1 LLSANA
7 PVTAKRWVVTGIPV
21 FQAEV
26 PGRIRAALMFRVG
39 QADEPLHMAG
49 VTHLIEH
56 LALSGLGEQP
66 YDYNGFVDQVRT
78 AFTVTGTAAQV
89 VDFFNHVTA
98 ALAALPLDRVPTER
112 RIIESEA
119 AGHYQS
125 SFRETMRLRYGATGF
140 GTVDY
145 SQIGM
150 RWLTPQAV
158 QAWAARHFTAGN
170 AAAWLAGPV
179 VPELRFDLPP
189 GGRLAPPVLTPKR
202 LHYPVLV
209 EQQSLGVTLSM
220 VGLRSTALTT
230 GLSIL
235 GHRAMQRIRYT
246 EGLSYGV
253 QTRYEQLD
261 GRLAHLIAHTDPLL
275 EHSTQA
281 GSALLDVADV
291 LSLTGPDAAELARA
305 VAAMDEALSDPQSA
319 IAEMD
324 SAVHDELLGVAPF
337 ALSQVRE
344 EAAALTP
351 ARVAAALKTAL
362 DTLILVIPT
371 GTRTPRP
378 HFAPYPTQEAHA
390 LPGTEFPH
398 LYGSG
403 EHMVVGPSGI
413 SLRDAD
419 RRALNI
425 LWQEIVVGARWD
437 DGTRLLV
444 GRDGTV
450 ITFRPPVWRNPGV
463 VLAAIDSNAP
473 ADRLVNL
480 EGPSPSAELPRAP
493 KTRRQGSILAG
504 RAPQLLIFA
513 GLVLVGIAATLFV
526 VMNGRH

>member
-7 PVTAKRWVVTGIPV
+7 PPTATRWIVSGIPV
-21 FQAEV
+21 FQTEV
-26 PGRIRAALMFRVG
+26 PGRIRAALVFRVG

-56 LALSGLGEQP
+56 LALTALGEQP

-89 VDFFNHVTA
+89 VDFFNHVAT

-112 RIIESEA
+112 RVIESEA

-125 SFRETMRLRYGATGF
+125 SFRQTMRLRYGATGF

-179 VPELRFDLPP
+179 IPELRFDLPP
-189 GGRLAPPVLTPKR
+189 GGRLAPPALTPKR
-202 LHYPVLV
+202 LRFPLYV
-209 EQQSLGVTLSM
+209 ESDSLGVTLSM
-220 VGLRSTALTT
+220 IGERSTALST

-235 GHRAMQRIRYT
+235 GHRAMQRIRYA

-253 QTRYEQLD
+253 QTQYEQLD
-261 GRLAHLIAHTDPLL
+261 GRSAHLIAHTDPLL
-275 EHSTQA
+275 EHSTKA

-291 LSLTGPDAAELARA
+291 LSLTGPDADELARS

-324 SAVHDELLGVAPF
+324 RAVHDELLGATHF
-337 ALSQVRE
+337 TLADVRT

-351 ARVAAALKTAL
+351 AQVAAALKPPL
-362 DTLILVIPT
+362 DNLILVIPT
-371 GTRTPRP
+371 GTRSPRP
-378 HFAPYPTQEAHA
+378 HFAPYPEMEAHA
-390 LPGTEFPH
+390 LPGTEFAH

-425 LWQEIVVGARWD
+425 LWQEIVVGGRWQ

-444 GRDGTV
+444 GRDGTE
-450 ITFRPPVWRNPGV
+450 ITFRPPVWRNPRQ
-463 VLAAIDSNAP
+463 VLAAIDANAP
-473 ADRLVNL
+473 ADRLVDL
-480 EGPSPSAELPRAP
+480 EGPSPSSQLPRAP
-493 KTRRQGSILAG
+493 KTRRKGSIIAG
-504 RAPQLLIFA
+504 RGPLLLIVA
-513 GLVLVGIAATLFV
+513 GLVLVGIAATLLLV
-526 VMNGRH
+526 LGAKH

>member
-1 LLSANA
+1 
-7 PVTAKRWVVTGIPV
+7 VTRWIVTGIPV
-21 FQAEV
+21 YQAEV
-26 PGRIRAALMFRVG
+26 PGRIRAALIFRVG

-56 LALSGLGEQP
+56 LALSGLGQQP

-89 VDFFNHVTA
+89 IDFFNHVTA

-125 SFRETMRLRYGATGF
+125 SFRQTMRLRYGATGF

-158 QAWAARHFTAGN
+158 QAWAARHFTSGN

-179 VPELRFDLPP
+179 IPELRFDLPP
-189 GGRLAPPVLTPKR
+189 GGRLAPPAMTPKR
-202 LHYPVLV
+202 LRFPLFV
-209 EQQSLGVTLSM
+209 ESQSLGVTVSM
-220 VGLRSTALTT
+220 IGERSTALST

-235 GHRAMQRIRYT
+235 GHRAMQRIRYM

-253 QTRYEQLD
+253 QTQYEQLD

-275 EHSTQA
+275 EHSTKA

-291 LSLTGPDAAELARA
+291 LSLTGPDAEELARS
-305 VAAMDEALSDPQSA
+305 VASMDEALSDPQSA

-324 SAVHDELLGVAPF
+324 RAVHDELLGAPHF
-337 ALSQVRE
+337 TLAQVRE

-351 ARVAAALKTAL
+351 AQVAAALKPPL
-362 DTLILVIPT
+362 DNLILVIPS
-371 GTRTPRP
+371 GTRSPRP
-378 HFAPYPTQEAHA
+378 HFAPYPTMEAHA
-390 LPGTEFPH
+390 LPGTEFAH

-403 EHMVVGPSGI
+403 EHMVIGPSGI

-425 LWQEIVVGARWD
+425 LWQEIVVGGRWQ
-437 DGTRLLV
+437 DGTRMLV
-444 GRDGTV
+444 GRDGTE
-450 ITFRPPVWRNPGV
+450 ITFRPPVWRNPGQ
-463 VLAAIDSNAP
+463 VLAAIDRNAP
-473 ADRLVNL
+473 ADRLVDL

-493 KTRRQGSILAG
+493 KTRRKGSIISG
-504 RAPQLLIFA
+504 RAPLLLIIA
-513 GLVLVGIAATLFV
+513 GLVLVGIAATLLLLL
-526 VMNGRH
+526 NGRH